1 MIDQNNLSKQH
12 LNDVAVHLQEKK
24 NQLAKNKIDL
34 SNLFAASKVTDFAE
48 FSELKQ
54 QAEAQ
59 EQLKL
64 KIEALQNDLQADL
77 AQLEEIAKDPNK
89 LVENKDQIE
98 KQISQKQE
106 QINDLHAKMLSLK
119 IRCMF

>member
-1 MIDQNNLSKQH
+1 M
-12 LNDVAVHLQEKK
+12 
-24 NQLAKNKIDL
+24 
-34 SNLFAASKVTDFAE
+34 
-48 FSELKQ
+48 
-54 QAEAQ
+54 
-59 EQLKL
+59 KL

-106 QINDLHAKMLSLK
+106 QINDLHAKNAKLENQMHVLANSDK
-119 IRCMF
+119 YFAEKQN